1 MNLNSR
7 FFDKIRTSTG
17 PRKGRP
23 AVAASAPCDHPGC
36 VKAGEF
42 RAPMGRD
49 REGQYFSFCLDHVR
63 EYNSTYDYFNGMSDA
78 AVAKYQ
84 KDDLVGHRPTW
95 SMGVNKA
102 AGVYESF
109 EEAHPDALGIFRA
122 RGRTWQPHHAPSK
135 PRYSQATTK
144 ALTALGLDETADAGI
159 VKSRYKQL
167 VKQLHPD
174 ANGGDRSSED
184 KLREIIRAYKFLKTI
199 KLSAAAERVDP
210 AR

>member
-1 MNLNSR
+1 
-7 FFDKIRTSTG
+7 
-17 PRKGRP
+17 
-23 AVAASAPCDHPGC
+23 
-36 VKAGEF
+36 
-42 RAPMGRD
+42 
-49 REGQYFSFCLDHVR
+49 
-63 EYNSTYDYFNGMSDA
+63 
-78 AVAKYQ
+78 
-84 KDDLVGHRPTW
+84 
-95 SMGVNKA
+95 MGVNKA

-199 KLSAAAERVDP
+199 KLSASAEGVDP